1 LNAVVTQPAAL
12 SAENIMATDNAV
24 SALGKI
30 CEHQRDSIDGSQV
43 VPAWLGCLPLKGDLV
58 EAKIVHE
65 QLCSMVERQ
74 DAQLLGPNHQYLS
87 KIISVF
93 AEVLSAGT
101 DLVTEQTA
109 ARMVSLL
116 RRLQQTLPPESLAST
131 WSTLQPQQQATL
143 QSILSTPSS

>member
-1 LNAVVTQPAAL
+1 
-12 SAENIMATDNAV
+12 M
-24 SALGKI
+24 
-30 CEHQRDSIDGSQV
+30 QV

-143 QSILSTPSS
+143 QSILSRPSS